1 MIATWALGASAAY
14 LTATAAL
21 AVSGLFG
28 SSKRPSLQTLSAASG
43 AALITASA
51 GAVKNSIFEPDK
63 KFYTA
68 TENIDLSTPSK
79 NFAGLSPTTH
89 AALLYSAFNAG
100 LPSTADQSI
109 LEKPTS
115 TIWDASAPLGDKDF
129 DAIIK
134 PLAFEDSAP
143 FEFVAGVRQFD
154 KGGLGAVAY
163 REKET
168 GKIHVFVVGLET
180 DKASRDTLPDLHSL
194 LYGGMKQQTKE
205 LKTFIE
211 GIRQQ
216 YPGDLASV
224 TSQSLGTVPGA
235 AAGYLINDAS
245 VQTILIEP
253 RMNADLAK
261 ELFPNDAENFTKW
274 YQEKTV
280 SVVAEANSW
289 NSFRVQSLGESPNI
303 PSQQSYVFTQ
313 KDGRIASGLPLI
325 GLNIVGSTHQA
336 SKSVLPL
343 ASGKAGLIKV
353 DWKTIPVNASETLQ
367 ARGWWDVAGA
377 GVLGLAA
384 AGLTAGGM
392 AAASFM
398 ALQKMQRLS
407 GENNRS

>member
-21 AVSGLFG
+21 AASGLLG
-28 SSKRPSLQTLSAASG
+28 TSKRPSLQTLSASSG
-43 AALITASA
+43 AALVTATA
-51 GAVKNSIFEPDK
+51 GAVKNSIFDPDK
-63 KFYTA
+63 KFYTS
-68 TENIDLSTPSK
+68 TENVNLSITSK

-100 LPSTADQSI
+100 SPSTTDQSI

-115 TIWDASAPLGDKDF
+115 KAWDASAPLGDKDF
-129 DAIIK
+129 DKVIK
-134 PLAFEDSAP
+134 PLAFENSAQ

-180 DKASRDTLPDLHSL
+180 DKASRDTLPDLKSL
-194 LYGGMKQQTKE
+194 LYGGMQQQTEE

-216 YPGDLASV
+216 YPDQLASI
-224 TSQSLGTVPGA
+224 TGQSLGTIPA
-235 AAGYLINDAS
+235 AKVSYEINDPS
-245 VQTILIEP
+245 VQTILVEP

-261 ELFPNDAENFTKW
+261 ELFPNDTESFTKW
-274 YQEKTV
+274 YQENTV
-280 SVVAEANSW
+280 SMVVGANAW

-303 PSQQSYVFTQ
+303 PSQQSYVFTGE
-313 KDGRIASGLPLI
+313 DGHIASGLPLI
-325 GLNIVGSTHQA
+325 GLNIIGSPHQA
-336 SKSVLPL
+336 SKSVLSL
-343 ASGKAGLIKV
+343 AYGKAGLIKV
-353 DWKTIPVNASETLQ
+353 DPETLPVNAAETLQ
-367 ARGWWDVAGA
+367 ARGSLDVAGA

-392 AAASFM
+392 AAGVM
-398 ALQKMQRLS
+398 ALQKMQQRAR
-407 GENNRS
+407 G